1 VLNFHKELKLTNLR
15 IIMTEKQKYIFR
27 CLKCNETYN
36 DIPNIIATCPK
47 CSGPLSVEMN
57 ITLLKESISKEKFY
71 KQNVDSMW
79 TFFQFLPLLD
89 KKNIISLKEGNTPTL
104 KSNRLSNKFGLK
116 NLYLKLDF
124 LNPTGSFKDR
134 QISMG
139 ISKAIELNK
148 TSAITMSS
156 GNVGASVAAYSA
168 RAGLK
173 NIILIPSI
181 APESKIIQIKQY
193 GGNVIKIES
202 DSTNLMSKI
211 VQDASKE
218 FDMANLI
225 TAGIYN
231 PFIIKGAKTISYEI
245 SIQSKKNKQGFPD
258 AIIIPVGGSGL
269 LSGVYEGFEELFEL
283 NFIDKKPKL
292 FGVQPEGCAP
302 FVKAIEDDLTPEYLF
317 QNPWKNIKTIST
329 ALADDIPLD
338 CYTGIPAVK
347 NSGGNAISVTDE
359 ETLIAGKSLSKLE
372 GIFAEPS
379 SCTTIATIS
388 KLLEKNLIQMDDNIY
403 CLITGSGFKD
413 IKSIEPTLP
422 QSINVK
428 HDFDWKRLF
437 KKILKN

>member
-1 VLNFHKELKLTNLR
+1 
-15 IIMTEKQKYIFR
+15 MTEKKQKYIFR
-27 CLKCNETYN
+27 CLKCNEN
-36 DIPNIIATCPK
+36 FNEISSIISKCPK

-57 ITLLKESISKEKFY
+57 IALLKESISQEKFY
-71 KQNVDSMW
+71 KQKIDSMW
-79 TFFQFLPLLD
+79 SFFQFLPLLNE
-89 KKNIISLKEGNTPTL
+89 KNIISLMEGNTPTL
-104 KSNRLSNKFGLK
+104 KSNHLSEQFGLK

-148 TSAITMSS
+148 TSVITMSS

-202 DSTNLMSKI
+202 DSTKFISQI
-211 VQDASKE
+211 VQDASNK

-231 PFIIKGAKTISYEI
+231 PFINKGAKTISYEI
-245 SIQSKKNKQGFPD
+245 AIQSMPKNLEFPD
-258 AIIIPVGGSGL
+258 AIIIPVGGAGL
-269 LSGVYEGFEELFEL
+269 LSGVFEGFQELYEL
-283 NFIDKKPKL
+283 DLIERIPKL
-292 FGVQPEGCAP
+292 FGIQPKGCAP
-302 FVKAIEDDLTPEYLF
+302 FVRAIEEKLTPEYLF
-317 QNPWKNIKTIST
+317 QNPWKDINTIST

-338 CYTGIPAVK
+338 CYTGIPAIK
-347 NSGGNAISVTDE
+347 HSGGNAIAVSDE
-359 ETLIAGKSLSKLE
+359 ETLVAGKQLSNLE
-372 GIFAEPS
+372 GMFAEPS
-379 SCTTIATIS
+379 SCTTIAAIP
-388 KLLEKNLIQMDDNIY
+388 KLLEKNLIQADENIY

-413 IKSIEPTLP
+413 IKSIEPMLP
-422 QSINVK
+422 KSIKVK
-428 HDFDWKRLF
+428 KDFDWEALF
-437 KKILKN
+437 DKILKNKI